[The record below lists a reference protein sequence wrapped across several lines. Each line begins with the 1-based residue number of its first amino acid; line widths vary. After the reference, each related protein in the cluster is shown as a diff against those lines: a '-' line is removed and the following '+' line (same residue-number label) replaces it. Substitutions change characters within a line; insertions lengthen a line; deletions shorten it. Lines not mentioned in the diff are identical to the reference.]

1 MRALLDTNI
10 FLEVL
15 LDQEKSQDVRKLL
28 STGTKHD
35 FFITDFSLHSVGIL
49 LFRTKR
55 VDVFAKFAADVIERG
70 GIEVLTIPI
79 GEIARISENAKRF
92 KLDFDD
98 AYQYSIAERHD
109 LTMVSFDTDLDRTE
123 RKRKT
128 PLELL

>member
-1 MRALLDTNI
+1 M
-10 FLEVL
+10 
-15 LDQEKSQDVRKLL
+15 
-28 STGTKHD
+28 
-35 FFITDFSLHSVGIL
+35 
-49 LFRTKR
+49 
-55 VDVFAKFAADVIERG
+55 
-70 GIEVLTIPI
+70 LTIPI